1 MKKKKVLI
9 IEDDLSS
16 TFILQNLLESN
27 FSNAFEV
34 VGAASTITAGLKMIY
49 EKSPDLVFL
58 DIYLPDKEGF
68 ELFKEL
74 SIVNFET
81 IVTSADTSKGVD
93 AIKFQVLDYLVKPV
107 LPHDLENSIKKFW
120 AKDNLKASSSTPEKV
135 RIITPNGLIVV
146 ESAHIVYCEAV
157 GNNTIIH
164 YSNRLSQQV
173 SKPLKDLEELLVPYH
188 FFRIQ
193 KSYLVNVTHVIE
205 FSKADGGYVVMKY
218 FEDRKVPISKN
229 LREQFLEVF

>member
-16 TFILQNLLESN
+16 AFILQNLLEAN
-27 FSNAFEV
+27 FSNAFDV
-34 VGAASTITAGLKMIY
+34 VGVANTITAGLKIIY

-58 DIYLPDKEGF
+58 DIYLPDRDGF

-74 SIVNFET
+74 SVVNFET
-81 IVTSADTSKGVD
+81 IVTSSDTTKGVD
-93 AIKFQVLDYLVKPV
+93 AVKVQVLDYLVKPI
-107 LPHDLENSIKKFW
+107 LPADLENSIKKYW
-120 AKDNLKASSSTPEKV
+120 IKENSKVASTVAKV
-135 RIITPNGLIVV
+135 RIPTPNGLIVV
-146 ESAHIVYCEAV
+146 ETSHIVYCEAV

-164 YSNRLSQQV
+164 YANRLSQQIG
-173 SKPLKDLEELLVPYH
+173 KPLKELEEILVPYH

-193 KSYLVNVTHVIE
+193 KSYLVNVKLVIE
-205 FSKADGGYVVMKY
+205 FSKADGGYVVVKY

-229 LREQFLEVF
+229 LRDQFLEIF